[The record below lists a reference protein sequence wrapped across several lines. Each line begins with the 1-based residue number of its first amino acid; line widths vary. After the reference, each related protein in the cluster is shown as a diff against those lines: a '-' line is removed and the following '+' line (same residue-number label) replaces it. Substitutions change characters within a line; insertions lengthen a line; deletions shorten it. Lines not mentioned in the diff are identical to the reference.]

1 MNIEKVEKLIASL
14 HDKNKYVI
22 HMRELKQV
30 LNHGLVLKKVHRVIE
45 SNKKTWLKSCIKMSL
60 QSLEKK
66 AKNDFEKEFFKLM
79 NNSVFGKA
87 MENLRKHKDIKLL
100 TTEKRRN
107 YLVSEPII
115 ITQNFSLKIC

>member
-45 SNKKTWLKSCIKMSL
+45 SNKKTWLKSCIKMNT
-60 QSLEKK
+60 EPRKK
-66 AKNDFEKEFFKLM
+66 SKK
-79 NNSVFGKA
+79 
-87 MENLRKHKDIKLL
+87 
-100 TTEKRRN
+100 
-107 YLVSEPII
+107 
-115 ITQNFSLKIC
+115 